1 MYLTHLSLTNFRAFT
16 RLDMDVPRRTLLL
29 VGDNAQ
35 GKTSILESIYYL
47 ATFTSFHAQH
57 DRQLINFLASREP
70 LAVARLVA
78 DYRTGDRM
86 RRMEVRLIQES
97 GIPGNGTRLR
107 KEILLDGVK
116 RSVHEAI
123 GAFTAVIFLPQM
135 TRIIEGGPEERR
147 RYLNLALSQT
157 TPGYSQALSDYS
169 QAMTQRNALLK
180 QLFERNGDPEQMVY
194 WDTILADRGA
204 TIIHARIA
212 AIQELEQIAARIHH
226 RLTHSEEILRL
237 VYQPAYDPVPQPDG
251 QFALPMQ
258 TPVNRSTFS
267 QDRIR
272 QGFIQKLAEIH
283 REEIAR
289 GVTTIG
295 PHRDEMRLLSNGIDL
310 GDYGSRGQVR
320 TALLALK
327 LAEVTWI
334 KNKTGEWPL
343 LLLDEILAEL
353 DTQRRADLQN
363 YLLEYEQTMLTTTD
377 LNLFDPTFVEQGTVW
392 QVRQGLV
399 SKPDPTTLPISD
411 PKVLHDG

>member
-1 MYLTHLSLTNFRAFT
+1 MHLNHLSLTNFRAFT

-47 ATFTSFHAQH
+47 ATFTSFHAAN
-57 DRQLINFLASREP
+57 DRQLINFLAAQEP

-78 DYRTGDRM
+78 DFRSGGKQRH
-86 RRMEVRLIQES
+86 MEVRLIQE
-97 GIPGNGTRLR
+97 GTGVNGSARLR

-116 RSVHEAI
+116 RTIHEAM

-157 TPGYSQALSDYS
+157 IPGYSQALSEYA
-169 QAMTQRNALLK
+169 QALSQRNALLK
-180 QLFERNGDPEQMVY
+180 QLADRGGDPEQLIY
-194 WDTILADRGA
+194 WDTLLTERGA
-204 TIIHARIA
+204 LIVHSRIA
-212 AIQELEQIAARIHH
+212 AIAEMEQIAARIHH
-226 RLTHSEEILRL
+226 RLTHSQEILRF
-237 VYQPAYDPVPQPDG
+237 VYQPAYDPVVQPEG
-251 QFALPMQ
+251 QFALPLQ
-258 TPVNRSTFS
+258 TPINRSGFS
-267 QDRIR
+267 QERIR
-272 QGFIQKLAEIH
+272 TGFMQRLADLR
-283 REEIAR
+283 REEVAR

-295 PHRDEMRLLSNGIDL
+295 PHRDELRLISNGIDL

-320 TALLALK
+320 TAMLSLK

-334 KNKTGEWPL
+334 KNKTGEWPI

-377 LNLFDPTFVEQGTVW
+377 LNLFDPSFVQQGTMW
-392 QVRQGLV
+392 QVAQGMVHVPENL
-399 SKPDPTTLPISD
+399 
-411 PKVLHDG
+411 

>member
-1 MYLTHLSLTNFRAFT
+1 MYLTRLSLTNFRAFA
-16 RLDMDVPRRTLLL
+16 RLDMEVPRRTLLL

-47 ATFTSFHAQH
+47 ATFTSFHAQN
-57 DRQLINFLASREP
+57 DRQLINFVASREP

-78 DYRTGDRM
+78 EYRRADRLHQ
-86 RRMEVRLIQES
+86 MEVRLIQES
-97 GIPGNGTRLR
+97 TGTNGTTRLR

-116 RSVHEAI
+116 RNVHEAM
-123 GAFTAVIFLPQM
+123 GAFTSVIFLPQM

-157 TPGYSQALSDYS
+157 IPGYSQALSEYN
-169 QAMTQRNALLK
+169 QALSQRNALLK
-180 QLFERNGDPEQMVY
+180 LLFERGGDPEQLVY
-194 WDTILADRGA
+194 WDTLLAERGA
-204 TIIHARIA
+204 LIIYARIA

-226 RLTHSEEILRL
+226 RLTHTEEILRL
-237 VYQPAYDPVPQPDG
+237 VYQPSYDPIPSPQG
-251 QFALPMQ
+251 QFALPLQ
-258 TPVNRSTFS
+258 APVNRTGYS
-267 QDRIR
+267 QERIR
-272 QGFIQKLAEIH
+272 QGFMQRLVEVR

-289 GVTTIG
+289 GVTTLG

-310 GDYGSRGQVR
+310 SDFGSRGQVR

-334 KNKTGEWPL
+334 RNKTGEWPV

-353 DTQRRADLQN
+353 DLQRRADLQT

-377 LNLFDPTFVEQGTVW
+377 LSLFDPNFVQQGTVW
-392 QVRQGLV
+392 QVEQGMV
-399 SKPDPTTLPISD
+399 
-411 PKVLHDG
+411 KVPENL

>member
-47 ATFTSFHAQH
+47 ATFTSFHAQN

-78 DYRTGDRM
+78 DYRSGERM
-86 RRMEVRLIQES
+86 RHLEVRLIQEANGS
-97 GIPGNGTRLR
+97 GSSSRLR

-116 RSVHEAI
+116 RNVHEAM

-157 TPGYSQALSDYS
+157 LPGYSQALSEYS
-169 QAMTQRNALLK
+169 QALAQRNALLK
-180 QLFERNGDPEQMVY
+180 QLYERGGDPEQIVY
-194 WDTILADRGA
+194 WDTLLADRGA

-212 AIQELEQIAARIHH
+212 AISELEQIAARIHH

-237 VYQPAYDPVPQPDG
+237 VYQPAYDPVSQPEG
-251 QFALPMQ
+251 QFTLPMQ
-258 TPVNRSTFS
+258 TPVNRGTFTLE
-267 QDRIR
+267 RLR
-272 QGFIQKLAEIH
+272 QGFIQRLAEVR
-283 REEIAR
+283 REEIQR

-327 LAEVTWI
+327 LAEVIWI
-334 KNKTGEWPL
+334 KNKTGEWPV

-353 DTQRRADLQN
+353 DTQRRADLQS
-363 YLLEYEQTMLTTTD
+363 YLLEYEQTLLTTTD
-377 LNLFDPTFVEQGTVW
+377 LNLFDPDFVQQGTVW
-392 QVRQGLV
+392 QVEQGMV
-399 SKPDPTTLPISD
+399 NAPDATTLPL
-411 PKVLHDG
+411 PQKKVLRDE